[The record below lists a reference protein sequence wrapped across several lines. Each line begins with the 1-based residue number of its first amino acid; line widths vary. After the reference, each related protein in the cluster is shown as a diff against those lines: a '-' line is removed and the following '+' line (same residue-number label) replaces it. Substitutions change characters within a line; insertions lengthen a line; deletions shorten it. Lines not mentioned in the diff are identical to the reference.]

1 MKPSYNEMSMRT
13 GGAFTQPV
21 AVPTQGAASRFF
33 KRAMDIVGAL
43 TFFVLL
49 GWLFMAIWAMV
60 LITTGGPAIY
70 RHGRMG
76 RGGREFKCLKFRSM
90 VTNSEEVLR
99 HLLETDPA
107 ARAEWDATFKLKND
121 PRITRFGRFI
131 RKTSL
136 DELPQFWNVLVGDM
150 SLVGPRPVVRKE
162 LEQYYGLYAPVYGSV
177 RPGITGPWQVG
188 GRSDLSYSERVA
200 LDTQYV
206 HNRSFWGDVGLL
218 LKTVKVFISHKGSY

>member
-1 MKPSYNEMSMRT
+1 MKPPYNELSL
-13 GGAFTQPV
+13 GAGFSHPH
-21 AVPTQGAASRFF
+21 AVPTQGTVSRFF

-43 TFFVLL
+43 IFFALL
-49 GWLFMAIWAMV
+49 GWLFMIIWALV
-60 LITTGGPAIY
+60 LMTTGGPAIY
-70 RHGRMG
+70 KHPRMG

-107 ARAEWDATFKLKND
+107 ARAEWEATFKLKND

-136 DELPQFWNVLVGDM
+136 DELPQFWNVLMGDM

-162 LEQYYGLYAPVYGSV
+162 LEQYYGLYAPLYGSV

-188 GRSDLSYSERVA
+188 GRSDLSYGERVA
-200 LDTQYV
+200 LDVSYV
-206 HNRSFWGDVGLL
+206 HTRSAFGDICLL
-218 LKTVKVFISHKGSY
+218 LKTVSVFVKHKGSY